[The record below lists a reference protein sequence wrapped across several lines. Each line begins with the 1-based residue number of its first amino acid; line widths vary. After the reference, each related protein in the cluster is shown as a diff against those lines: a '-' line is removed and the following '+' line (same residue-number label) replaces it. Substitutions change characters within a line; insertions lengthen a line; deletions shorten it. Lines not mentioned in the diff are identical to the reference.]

1 MICNF
6 HDTLV
11 LHMNLVINKYEQSAY
26 LENSPPPKWM
36 DMFIFYV
43 SSALLLN
50 AVIFE
55 IIAVA

>member
-1 MICNF
+1 
-6 HDTLV
+6 
-11 LHMNLVINKYEQSAY
+11 MNLVINKYEQSAY